1 MDYTKNYNELADEIM
16 EATWD
21 IQDVMEGRNDFNES
35 TVAALKNIKKQCEF
49 FIRIYDENIN
59 MKSSEIAET
68 II

>member
-35 TVAALKNIKKQCEF
+35 TVAALKNIKEQCEF
-49 FIRIYDENIN
+49 FIRIYDEYIN